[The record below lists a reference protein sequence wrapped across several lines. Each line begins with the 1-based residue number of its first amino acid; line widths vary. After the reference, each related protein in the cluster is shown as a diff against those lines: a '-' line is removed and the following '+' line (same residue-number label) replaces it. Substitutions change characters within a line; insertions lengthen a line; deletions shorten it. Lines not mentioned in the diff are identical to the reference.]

1 MLMRAIPYLL
11 TAMCLCSIGCS
22 QSPVPTEATPGSPDT
37 VSVSLDKAKQD
48 IEESGK
54 ELDKLINDL

>member
-1 MLMRAIPYLL
+1 MKLFPFAFLMLCLGCAETPSTSNDAQ
-11 TAMCLCSIGCS
+11 TA
-22 QSPVPTEATPGSPDT
+22 QQEAEADT
-37 VSVSLDKAKQD
+37 AAARIEQVHQD